1 MRGSYLMK
9 NLLLAT
15 LGFWLLVSM
24 SSCTTNL
31 KKLVYLQGSF
41 DTAKLSVVK
50 PVEPVIRRGD
60 ILSIVVYS
68 NNPEAT
74 KIYNQYVIT
83 AANNSVQPTTGVI
96 QGVGGSAPSSPGYQ
110 VDQDG
115 NIVFQGIGKLHV
127 EGLTKAALKDTLD
140 ARLMPFLQNPY
151 YSIRFLNYTFT
162 MLGELAHPGIITIPG
177 ERINLLDAIALAGDL
192 TFFGNRKNLTVIRQ
206 TDNKRSWARLDLTD
220 PNIMLS
226 PYYYLQQNDIVIV
239 EPTKNKIAANDVVLQ
254 RNLTIFATL
263 LSTFAIF
270 YSIFHQ

>member
-1 MRGSYLMK
+1 MRVSYLMK
-9 NLLLAT
+9 NLLIVF
-15 LGFWLLVSM
+15 LGLWILVSM

-41 DTAKLSVVK
+41 DTAKLSVVN
-50 PVEPVIRRGD
+50 PIEPIIRKGD

-68 NNPEAT
+68 NNPDAT
-74 KIYNQYVIT
+74 KIYNQYIIT
-83 AANNSVQPTTGVI
+83 AANNNIIPTTGVV
-96 QGVGGSAPSSPGYQ
+96 QGVGGSAPLAPGYQ
-110 VDQDG
+110 VDQEG
-115 NIVFQGIGKLHV
+115 YIVFQGIGKLHV

-140 ARLMPFLQNPY
+140 ARLTPFLQNPY

-162 MLGELAHPGIITIPG
+162 MLGELTRPGIITIPG

-192 TFFGNRKNLTVIRQ
+192 TFYGNRKTLTVIRQ
-206 TDNKRSWARLDLTD
+206 TDNKRTWARLDLTD

-239 EPTKNKIAANDVVLQ
+239 EPTKSKIAANDVVLQ

>member
-1 MRGSYLMK
+1 MRVSYLMK

-41 DTAKLSVVK
+41 DTAKLSVVN

-83 AANNSVQPTTGVI
+83 AANNSVIATTGVI
-96 QGVGGSAPSSPGYQ
+96 QGVGGSAPASPGYQ

-162 MLGELAHPGIITIPG
+162 MLGELTHPGIITIPG

-270 YSIFHQ
+270 YSIFHN